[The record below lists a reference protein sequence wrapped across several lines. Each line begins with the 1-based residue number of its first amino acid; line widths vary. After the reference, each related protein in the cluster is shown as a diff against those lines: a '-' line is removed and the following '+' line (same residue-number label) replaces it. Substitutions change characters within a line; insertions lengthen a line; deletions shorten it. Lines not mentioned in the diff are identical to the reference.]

1 MVKVSTKTKKAE
13 KSKKMEQQEV
23 INANQSP
30 DVEKMDVL
38 LKPSEVPVTLA
49 HFEEIKRVNS
59 SEHTTINLTIKSLER
74 KIDANFKAAE
84 SKNEARFIVVEN
96 SIKALETKFE
106 TKFEARF
113 VTIEN
118 NAKSLEAKMDLG
130 FAKMHEMYHKL
141 LLVVE
146 EQNSKNNF
154 MFDHLNMLYDRL
166 TKHEIETKDNFKN
179 VHYLLELNNK

>member
-30 DVEKMDVL
+30 EVEKMDVL
-38 LKPSEVPVTLA
+38 LKPSEVTVTLA
-49 HFEEIKRVNS
+49 HFEEFKRVNS

-74 KIDANFKAAE
+74 RINANFEAAE
-84 SKNEARFIVVEN
+84 SKNEARFIAVEN

-106 TKFEARF
+106 TRF

-118 NAKSLEAKMDLG
+118 NAKSLE
-130 FAKMHEMYHKL
+130 F
-141 LLVVE
+141 E
-146 EQNSKNNF
+146 EGIAEVKKNP
-154 MFDHLNMLYDRL
+154 FDYFSNTGGNRG
-166 TKHEIETKDNFKN
+166 IEW
-179 VHYLLELNNK
+179 YP